1 MAQELEPQEI
11 IDNVNNLKDINQ
23 QNMDLVRFGNPNS
36 NTRRL
41 VLSLKTRIFLKAIL
55 GRDQG
60 EPL

>member
-11 IDNVNNLKDINQ
+11 IDSVNKLNDLNQ
-23 QNMDLVRFGNPNS
+23 QNMDLIKFGNPNS
-36 NTRRL
+36 NTRRII
-41 VLSLKTRIFLKAIL
+41 LSLKSRIFLKAIL